1 MTEQQKQDLENEKNK
16 NNPNFNNPEKTGKN
30 NKKNKNK
37 DKEIIELDYS
47 LCDFPLPY
55 SEQRL
60 VENWYEF
67 NDSSVIPIQRGNLQS

>member
-1 MTEQQKQDLENEKNK
+1 MTDLQKQDLEKEKNK
-16 NNPNFNNPEKTGKN
+16 NNPNFNPTKN
-30 NKKNKNK
+30 KKKNKNN

-67 NDSSVIPIQRGNLQS
+67 NDSTVVPIQRGVL

>member
-1 MTEQQKQDLENEKNK
+1 MNEQQKKDLENEKNK
-16 NNPNFNNPEKTGKN
+16 NNPNYNENDKKT
-30 NKKNKNK
+30 KKKDKNK
-37 DKEIIELDYS
+37 DKEIIELDYK

-67 NDSSVIPIQRGNLQS
+67 NDSTVVPI